1 LFDPRVATNF
11 PAGGTRLLCPYPQ
24 ISRYAGSGMTNDAAN
39 FVCVAPPD
47 DDHDHDARDH
57 DDDDDDGLDHRR
69 DAE

>member
-1 LFDPRVATNF
+1 
-11 PAGGTRLLCPYPQ
+11 
-24 ISRYAGSGMTNDAAN
+24 MTNDAAN

-69 DAE
+69 DGE